1 MKIDK
6 PIYAPS
12 GKYKL
17 ALNDKGDITFID
29 TVPSDKVD
37 IVYTEPLTEYLA
49 PEAFVSQNGVQALVD
64 PETGEY
70 TFTPQSVAIVNEEH
84 HRPLNPYTRYMQQK
98 GVAPKDNEVE
108 HLMKRHRADQAGE
121 RADLTPFFANLMTG
135 GYAEAAKRGWE
146 DIKNKKY
153 FTGGTEIL
161 SPLMFGENYWNNLA
175 QGLYGGVHLL
185 NDNGIPKTVG
195 LIIGNRNDGITGN
208 KVTDIGLSLTGDLI
222 NGLLAYSGGNTGII
236 DGLAASGNKWAKG
249 YAIGKALKGDI
260 NSTILKQ
267 QNPYIEWNAPITLGR
282 NTELPR
288 ITTENMVGKSADSWE
303 AAYSRALNSGNT
315 EEAQRLIDLRWNNDA
330 PNTKYNGDLYHNT
343 TERFTAFDPEF
354 MGKTDAG
361 YYGHGFYFTPNK
373 TDINNALGP
382 IQKHVYVNLEN
393 PRNLTAS
400 DYVSGELLGNDGAI
414 VRNGE
419 EGWLNLDGAP
429 APDPNEVMEVVVNK
443 PENIKSVAPVTY
455 DNNGWTIPITERFHF
470 NPQDVD
476 IRGRGWFGEP
486 IQTSSKISDV
496 RGIEG
501 TPTEIK
507 ISPEEL
513 YKFLQEQEGYY
524 FLGHGTGRNPGAS
537 EAIFNSGLRTKT
549 GDISDTTIP
558 LSESNLAS
566 WPHLNSEEIVILP
579 GKIENVKYDYPY
591 GRIPTDWFDN
601 TTFSWNDNPGFSGR
615 GIMAQENPHASF
627 TKSIVDGIP
636 GVYTKPEA
644 VLGTYN
650 TRTHTL
656 QINPNSQYKFPLV
669 RQNGTHFFTGTQETL
684 PEVKFRGIIP
694 KGEGNPLDTRLQR
707 MMLRSKLKQENP
719 EIYNLIYDENNP
731 FVLPDQSISIVP
743 RVRYDNVR
751 KAMLDIDPSL
761 SDVDLDMGI
770 QIALANKKGVHFD
783 LGNKSGDTIGG
794 VNIVEIAD
802 AVNMVRKLHGREAI
816 PYDISMIAGH
826 ELGHGV
832 QLSDDALRAV
842 SGYYDPYEFYTQAG
856 QVLDNAGIINNTL
869 SPLSFNKFINLT
881 NSYLANGNLDNGI
894 TKMRDFL
901 MSLSPLERQAVMK
914 NINRF
919 SAGLFGAYLIGKGIN
934 NGKVQS

>member
-17 ALNDKGDITFID
+17 ALNDKGDITFIN

-84 HRPLNPYTRYMQQK
+84 HRPLNPHARYMQQK

-108 HLMKRHRADQAGE
+108 HLMTRYRADQAGE

-185 NDNGIPKTVG
+185 NDNGIPKTWRE
-195 LIIGNRNDGITGN
+195 IKEGNYGNAALSGMGDTFNLLLTIPGFAKTLNGIQ
-208 KVTDIGLSLTGDLI
+208 S
-222 NGLLAYSGGNTGII
+222 S
-236 DGLAASGNKWAKG
+236 
-249 YAIGKALKGDI
+249 
-260 NSTILKQ
+260 Q
-267 QNPYIEWNAPITLGR
+267 
-282 NTELPR
+282 PR
-288 ITTENMVGKSADSWE
+288 I
-303 AAYSRALNSGNT
+303 
-315 EEAQRLIDLRWNNDA
+315 NN
-330 PNTKYNGDLYHNT
+330 
-343 TERFTAFDPEF
+343 
-354 MGKTDAG
+354 
-361 YYGHGFYFTPNK
+361 
-373 TDINNALGP
+373 
-382 IQKHVYVNLEN
+382 
-393 PRNLTAS
+393 
-400 DYVSGELLGNDGAI
+400 
-414 VRNGE
+414 
-419 EGWLNLDGAP
+419 
-429 APDPNEVMEVVVNK
+429 
-443 PENIKSVAPVTY
+443 
-455 DNNGWTIPITERFHF
+455 
-470 NPQDVD
+470 
-476 IRGRGWFGEP
+476 
-486 IQTSSKISDV
+486 V

-501 TPTEIK
+501 RPKTWEEVVQQIKQGKDDFISEIESDIYKAVAEANKTEAEQMGLAYIPTYEKPAFISTKDGINFKLENLSPTEAANWNSASRTVTINK
-507 ISPEEL
+507 RLPENVSLRNAVAHEVTHAG
-513 YKFLQEQEGYY
+513 E
-524 FLGHGTGRNPGAS
+524 HGTPDSSLLQKALKIAEEKGIPLKDVPEYQQLKKQLEYLRFKSGQIFKPGSDYAGKFDLS
-537 EAIFNSGLRTKT
+537 EHGGEAVANARDFGKEIGVKFGEEYPGYEEAYRRIMSNIDGSKSGLYQYFKL
-549 GDISDTTIP
+549 DEEHMP
-558 LSESNLAS
+558 YV
-566 WPHLNSEEIVILP
+566 WNSL
-579 GKIENVKYDYPY
+579 
-591 GRIPTDWFDN
+591 
-601 TTFSWNDNPGFSGR
+601 
-615 GIMAQENPHASF
+615 
-627 TKSIVDGIP
+627 
-636 GVYTKPEA
+636 
-644 VLGTYN
+644 
-650 TRTHTL
+650 
-656 QINPNSQYKFPLV
+656 
-669 RQNGTHFFTGTQETL
+669 NGTHFFTGTQETL
-684 PEVKFRGIIP
+684 PGVKFRGIIP
-694 KGEGNPLDTRLQR
+694 KGEGNPLDVRLQR

-731 FVLPDQSISIVP
+731 FILPDQSISIVP
-743 RVRYDNVR
+743 KVRYDNVR

-881 NSYLANGNLDNGI
+881 NNYLANGNLDNGI